1 MLVGYL
7 LNKYDKLA
15 TPDLLWTPW
24 GFYCNVTKASDSKS
38 LREFLSLS
46 ACLDSCHFQWPGIST
61 TACTITLCIC
71 YFFHLILLRSAEQ
84 RLQQPEKLH
93 CHFLLAASQRRVYE
107 AASNFMI
114 WLRRYILGRTFWN
127 WTEPL
132 RLDLF
137 FWIANL
143 KNLKIYKR
151 LWRIG
156 RQRFMSH
163 TKAAKVRFQTWV
175 SNTSP
180 AITAWCEALSFF
192 SFIGESCLPCQGA
205 SRMIISVISA
215 KHNTNVQ
222 NKWEAEAAAVL
233 TVLPHPSIW
242 SLDRHPV
249 PQFPDRWT
257 CIPFCF
263 SFFEMPMRYWIYLCA
278 QTTF

>member
-1 MLVGYL
+1 MVEKVHFGADILNWTSPFGFIL
-7 LNKYDKLA
+7 LNCK
-15 TPDLLWTPW
+15 
-24 GFYCNVTKASDSKS
+24 F
-38 LREFLSLS
+38 
-46 ACLDSCHFQWPGIST
+46 
-61 TACTITLCIC
+61 
-71 YFFHLILLRSAEQ
+71 
-84 RLQQPEKLH
+84 EK
-93 CHFLLAASQRRVYE
+93 
-107 AASNFMI
+107 
-114 WLRRYILGRTFWN
+114 
-127 WTEPL
+127 
-132 RLDLF
+132 
-137 FWIANL
+137 
-143 KNLKIYKR
+143 LKIYKR
-151 LWRIG
+151 LRRIG

-163 TKAAKVRFQTWV
+163 TKAAKVRTWV